1 MVLNDGVL
9 KSKIYVDKEVFEV
22 LLKMLWFFIENNKDL
37 LDNKLLNVD
46 FLENFYL
53 EKFYFYYLIRC
64 EVYEE
69 VDEMFRKLKR
79 LKGGGIVVYLK
90 DICNII

>member
-1 MVLNDGVL
+1 M
-9 KSKIYVDKEVFEV
+9 IYDCRFKDIDVIC
-22 LLKMLWFFIENNKDL
+22 LIEIW
-37 LDNKLLNVD
+37 LLNVD

-53 EKFYFYYLIRC
+53 EKFYFYYLIRS

-69 VDEMFRKLKR
+69 VDEMFSKLKR

-90 DICNII
+90 DICNIIWKEFLV

>member
-1 MVLNDGVL
+1 MVYDCRFKDIDVICL
-9 KSKIYVDKEVFEV
+9 
-22 LLKMLWFFIENNKDL
+22 IEIW
-37 LDNKLLNVD
+37 LLNVD

-90 DICNII
+90 DICNIIWK